1 MKSILRGGSV
11 LPLVLSFA
19 LILGLAFSPLMI
31 QSAKADELYGR
42 VRGIVSDTTGAVL
55 PGVQVKLTNVGT
67 GKSAELASDAD
78 GSFMFI
84 NLKPGEY
91 KLTASKANFKTF
103 QVNSIRVE
111 PNQIY
116 VQSVIMEL
124 GALSQTVEV
133 VANPAQV
140 EQTSMQL
147 TNTISSKT
155 ITDLPLNGRNWI
167 NLQQTLPGV
176 VIPDT
181 RFGTNF
187 STNGSQAQQNSY
199 LVNGND
205 SNDLP
210 LNSPLAPPNPD
221 TIEEVKM
228 VTNTINPEY
237 GRNSGAIM
245 NAITKSGTNQFHGSG
260 FEFYRDTFLNTHNFF
275 TKKRQVFHQ
284 NQYGGTVGGPVWKN
298 KSFFFFGLQN
308 TRARQPGANSNG
320 TTNVYTQNMLNG
332 IWNPAKMSTTKTNPF
347 PIVGSNGTTYP
358 AGTPWAT
365 IFPTGVVPTS
375 DYNPLAASLVKK
387 FVPLPNCGTST
398 CTLFSF
404 SPVTKLAAN
413 QFIGRFDQNF
423 GSKDTLWFYSYA
435 NDQHTLNDIAFSAA
449 SLPGFGDKSA
459 PYTKQFTSAWQHT
472 FSSSILNEFRAGY
485 TRLNF
490 DTGTPQTLVTP
501 SSVGFT
507 NIFPQ
512 IPQGAGYPRMTIT
525 GFFNLGFTSNGPQP
539 RKDQTYQLTDN
550 FSWIK
555 GKHSLKFGYDGRRFQ
570 VWNPFGARNN
580 GAFSFSNSAK
590 YSTGDPGL
598 NFLLGIPT
606 SYNQQSGQVIIAQAY
621 EHYIYAQDQWRIQGV
636 PSGNGT

>member
-1 MKSILRGGSV
+1 MGARNMKSILRGGSV

-210 LNSPLAPPNPD
+210 LNSPLAPPNPE
-221 TIEEVKM
+221 I
-228 VTNTINPEY
+228 P
-237 GRNSGAIM
+237 
-245 NAITKSGTNQFHGSG
+245 
-260 FEFYRDTFLNTHNFF
+260 
-275 TKKRQVFHQ
+275 
-284 NQYGGTVGGPVWKN
+284 GP
-298 KSFFFFGLQN
+298 S
-308 TRARQPGANSNG
+308 
-320 TTNVYTQNMLNG
+320 
-332 IWNPAKMSTTKTNPF
+332 
-347 PIVGSNGTTYP
+347 
-358 AGTPWAT
+358 
-365 IFPTGVVPTS
+365 
-375 DYNPLAASLVKK
+375 
-387 FVPLPNCGTST
+387 
-398 CTLFSF
+398 
-404 SPVTKLAAN
+404 
-413 QFIGRFDQNF
+413 
-423 GSKDTLWFYSYA
+423 
-435 NDQHTLNDIAFSAA
+435 
-449 SLPGFGDKSA
+449 
-459 PYTKQFTSAWQHT
+459 
-472 FSSSILNEFRAGY
+472 
-485 TRLNF
+485 
-490 DTGTPQTLVTP
+490 
-501 SSVGFT
+501 
-507 NIFPQ
+507 
-512 IPQGAGYPRMTIT
+512 
-525 GFFNLGFTSNGPQP
+525 
-539 RKDQTYQLTDN
+539 
-550 FSWIK
+550 
-555 GKHSLKFGYDGRRFQ
+555 
-570 VWNPFGARNN
+570 
-580 GAFSFSNSAK
+580 
-590 YSTGDPGL
+590 
-598 NFLLGIPT
+598 
-606 SYNQQSGQVIIAQAY
+606 
-621 EHYIYAQDQWRIQGV
+621 
-636 PSGNGT
+636 